1 MGGTPPEVVFD
12 CAGFEATVC
21 LYLRLL
27 RCLIVVLVYGCTPCP
42 LHHSFPQ
49 CMSFPRPNPTHAQ
62 VETALETAANGGK
75 VILIG
80 MGCAK
85 RNMSVPLL
93 PAAIREVDL
102 LGSFRYRNTYP
113 TALSLIASG
122 RIDVKPLI
130 TNRIDLS
137 APGAF
142 EISRVTEAFRM
153 AEKGGDVIKV
163 MFSM

>member
-1 MGGTPPEVVFD
+1 MH
-12 CAGFEATVC
+12 ASS
-21 LYLRLL
+21 R
-27 RCLIVVLVYGCTPCP
+27 
-42 LHHSFPQ
+42 
-49 CMSFPRPNPTHAQ
+49 NPTHAQ
-62 VETALETAANGGK
+62 VETALETAASGGK

-85 RNMSVPLL
+85 RYVSVPLL

-122 RIDVKPLI
+122 RIDVKTLI

-137 APGAF
+137 GPGAF
-142 EISRVTEAFRM
+142 RISRVTEGFRM

-163 MFSM
+163 MFSL